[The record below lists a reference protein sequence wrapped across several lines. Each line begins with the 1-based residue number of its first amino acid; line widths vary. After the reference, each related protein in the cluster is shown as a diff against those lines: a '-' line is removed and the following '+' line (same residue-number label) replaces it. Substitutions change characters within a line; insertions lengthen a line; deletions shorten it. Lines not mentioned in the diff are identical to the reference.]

1 MPLGRYCVELVK
13 VSAMSEQELR
23 EFLEAMDRVRA
34 EHAATP
40 EKARQFLKREGLLTE
55 AGDLA
60 EPYKTST

>member
-1 MPLGRYCVELVK
+1 VK
-13 VSAMSEQELR
+13 VSAISEQELR

-40 EKARQFLKREGLLTE
+40 EKARQFLKQEGLLTE